1 MIEQSIRIDEER
13 KNWGRKAIK
22 VDVTSPAIMAFIK
35 PVKDA
40 TKKLN
45 IDLGLSTYI
54 LPKYI
59 TASLQGK
66 EKEREEAQKGTIIK
80 SPIVMSS
87 LSALANLG
95 KGIELENMVKK
106 VRESPIVMSY
116 SSLAKWIKRLSST
129 SYDLEIDIIKGESIL
144 VQYVQKMRQSFERS
158 LLLSSLWAG
167 LALTLALLLLVVIV
181 GIR

>member
-66 EKEREEAQKGTIIK
+66 EKEREEAQKE
-80 SPIVMSS
+80 PS
-87 LSALANLG
+87 LN
-95 KGIELENMVKK
+95 
-106 VRESPIVMSY
+106 
-116 SSLAKWIKRLSST
+116 RL
-129 SYDLEIDIIKGESIL
+129 
-144 VQYVQKMRQSFERS
+144 
-158 LLLSSLWAG
+158 
-167 LALTLALLLLVVIV
+167 
-181 GIR
+181 